1 MSEEEK
7 ATLLI
12 QDSVKSTIE
21 LALECA
27 KRTDEINRRLI
38 ITIIVMTIIFGATTC
53 ITRYIDLQAVYTP
66 EIEQSVTDGSIT
78 QSTK

>member
-1 MSEEEK
+1 MSDEER
-7 ATLLI
+7 AAMLI
-12 QDSVKSTIE
+12 QNGVNSTIE

-38 ITIIVMTIIFGATTC
+38 IAIIVMTIVFGATTC

-66 EIEQSVTDGSIT
+66 ELEQSVTDGSIIQT
-78 QSTK
+78 TK